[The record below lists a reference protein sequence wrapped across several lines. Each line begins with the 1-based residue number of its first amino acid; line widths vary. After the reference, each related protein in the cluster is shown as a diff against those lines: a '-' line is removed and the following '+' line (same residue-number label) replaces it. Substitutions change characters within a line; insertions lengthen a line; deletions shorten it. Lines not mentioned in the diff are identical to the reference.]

1 MKIKETKPVSLQQRL
16 DILFKKK
23 AENNFLWSQ
32 NKISYDTWKNN
43 FDKIDNLISEVE

>member
-1 MKIKETKPVSLQQRL
+1 MKTIKHEPVSIQQRL

-32 NKISYDTWKNN
+32 NRITYDTWKKN
-43 FDKIDNLISEVE
+43 FDKIDNLISEVK